1 MNRLIRRG
9 QQPRGV
15 QRIDKVNMVA
25 GKRLHNGQPELHLT
39 DKRAINMVDGTWK
52 HGNGTVPN
60 RIMNW
65 IESFF

>member
-1 MNRLIRRG
+1 MKVQHLRG
-9 QQPRGV
+9 G
-15 QRIDKVNMVA
+15 QRN
-25 GKRLHNGQPELHLT
+25 LHNEQPELHLT